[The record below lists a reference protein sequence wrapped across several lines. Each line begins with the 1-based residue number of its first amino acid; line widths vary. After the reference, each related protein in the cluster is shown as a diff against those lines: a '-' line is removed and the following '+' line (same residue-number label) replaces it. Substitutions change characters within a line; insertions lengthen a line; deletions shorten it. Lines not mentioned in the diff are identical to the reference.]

1 MTIERV
7 LLPDTEIADGVRMLL
22 PDLMFTSFTEAERA
36 FVRAQDRA
44 VWNHTRVG
52 GLARSRAVSLGHG
65 AIGKAIA
72 CRLEPFDV
80 QVIGV
85 TLSGRDNT
93 VPMAEVDHVLSD
105 CEILIITLPLTP
117 STRGVVDATLSRLP
131 DGDELWGL
139 PNVVVMPHVGGHSDL
154 FPGSASALLASQIQR
169 YLSDAHSSTR

>member
-1 MTIERV
+1 
-7 LLPDTEIADGVRMLL
+7 
-22 PDLMFTSFTEAERA
+22 
-36 FVRAQDRA
+36 
-44 VWNHTRVG
+44 VG
-52 GLARSRAVSLGHG
+52 GLAGSRAGLLGHG

-117 STRGVVDATLSRLP
+117 STRGVVDAAMLSRLP
-131 DGDELWGL
+131 DGALVVSVGRGPTADDEALRAAARRRRVVGL

-169 YLSDAHSSTR
+169 YLSDAALEHTVTGAY